1 MMPLTND
8 IPKAM
13 APFNGSTII
22 ADGIKKIN
30 SFIDH
35 IYITVGYKGAILAE
49 HVIGIGVD
57 AVFNTSGKENAWW
70 IYNTLIKNLNEPV
83 LVLTCD
89 NIVELDYKKIINEY
103 YNFNEPACMVVPVK
117 PIDGLEGDYIFHK
130 NNFIYK
136 LDRDNISDIYCS
148 GIQVINPYKIN
159 ALTEPADD
167 FYSVWEQLIS
177 LDQLL
182 SSNIYPDKWFSVD
195 TLDQL
200 KKINNN

>member
-35 IYITVGYKGAILAE
+35 IYITVGYKGALLAE

-136 LDRDNISDIYCS
+136 LDRNNISDIYCS

-177 LDQLL
+177 LNQLL

-195 TLDQL
+195 TIDQL
-200 KKINNN
+200 KKINN